1 MSCPNFNSLRARVEQ
16 ARCSGDLFFASL
28 ISSKTIQSVFG
39 DASAV
44 LDSARIYNTTVTLW
58 VFLSQVMSID
68 HGCVSAVA
76 RLIVYRVA
84 SGLPACSAKTGAYCI
99 ARDKLDE
106 DSMQRLVTQSGRE
119 IEASTPGAWRWNGHR
134 VVTADGTTV
143 TMEDTQANQ
152 AEYPQQQGQ
161 AEGCGQP
168 IARMVVMFALASGVV
183 LEMAMGKY
191 RGKQTGEISLY
202 REIEDCLEKDD
213 VFLADR
219 AYAGWFDM
227 ARAMKR
233 GVHVVVRK
241 HHMRSSDFRTG
252 KRLGKDD
259 HIIVL
264 ERPDRRPWMSRE
276 EYLSYPK
283 FIEIREIRI
292 RVETK
297 GFRTRE
303 IIVHTSLLDAERY
316 SHEELASLY
325 RRRWQAE
332 LNLRSLKTVM
342 QMDHL
347 RCKEPHRVRNEV
359 RAHMLAYN
367 LIRQLMVEAA
377 MEAEVEPWQLSFK
390 STLSSFVEILP
401 LLSVIKSESDLCA
414 ILYACCQ
421 SHSVGNRPD
430 RYEPRRKKRR
440 PKNYKLLQKPRREY
454 KPNEE

>member
-1 MSCPNFNSLRARVEQ
+1 MSHPNFNSLRSRVEQ
-16 ARCSGDLFFASL
+16 ARRSSDPFLLSL
-28 ISSKTIQSVFG
+28 ISKKTIQAVFG

-44 LDSARIYNTTVTLW
+44 LDSARIYNTSVTLW

-68 HGCVSAVA
+68 HGCVAAVA
-76 RLIVYRVA
+76 RLIVHRVA
-84 SGLPACSAKTGAYCI
+84 SGLSACSAETGAYCI

-106 DSMQRLVTQSGRE
+106 DSMQRLVIQSGRE
-119 IEASTPGAWRWNGHR
+119 IEASTPGNWRWNGHR

-143 TMEDTQANQ
+143 TMEDTLANQ
-152 AEYPQQQGQ
+152 AEYPQQKAQ
-161 AEGCGQP
+161 ATGCGQP
-168 IARMVVMFALASGVV
+168 IARMVVMFALGSGVV
-183 LEMAMGKY
+183 LQMAMGKY

-202 REIEDCLEKDD
+202 REIEDCLGKDD

-227 ARAMKR
+227 ARGMKR

-252 KRLGKDD
+252 RRLGKDD

-264 ERPDRRPWMSRE
+264 ERPDRRPWMSLE

-283 FIEIREIRI
+283 SIEIREIRI
-292 RVETK
+292 RVKTK

-316 SHEELASLY
+316 CREELASLY

-347 RCKEPHRVRNEV
+347 RCKKPHRVRNEV

-377 MEAEVEPWQLSFK
+377 LEAEVEPWQLSFK
-390 STLSSFVEILP
+390 ATLSSFVEILP
-401 LLSVIKSESDLCA
+401 MLCMIKSESDLCA
-414 ILYACCQ
+414 ILYACCR
-421 SHSVGNRPD
+421 SHTVGNRPD

-440 PKNYKLLQKPRREY
+440 PKNYKLMQKPRRRY
-454 KPNEE
+454 KPNEK